1 MQESVRCFTP
11 THIIDYLLSMAA
23 EPRVS
28 KRARSVPTRFVAEAP
43 AAKKPRAAATAPSKA
58 KKQAKAAPT
67 KAAGAK
73 GATKPSQ
80 KKTPATKAKAK
91 STRAAEPAKAKKV
104 RRGPWSRVD
113 REGRPKARVR
123 AKVRPRCHLGTPSP
137 SAPPPSRHARTLC
150 TAAGEEQACA

>member
-1 MQESVRCFTP
+1 M
-11 THIIDYLLSMAA
+11 A

-28 KRARSVPTRFVAEAP
+28 KRTRSVPTRFVAEAP
-43 AAKKPRAAATAPSKA
+43 SIKKPAKGRAAAPSKA

-150 TAAGEEQACA
+150 TAAGEEQACS